1 MITGVEFYTEIT
13 DNVEFELWSR
23 RGTFKDHKGTY
34 EGWDLIASGTVRG
47 RGLGRYTSI
56 PDDLFTPISI
66 NGGGGEAGTRAF
78 YLTLHSINLVYT
90 LGDGQDSDMVA
101 HAANQDLEIY
111 EGEGVLSYPFPD
123 PSDVYFYRYPRQFL
137 GAISYDR
144 LPCKPYSAYGPIVEL
159 PCPLIPTSSPTELQP
174 TKVPVT
180 NTPTA
185 APTSA
190 LPSAVLI
197 TVAPTLL
204 VDTSLSK
211 PTDEL
216 SFATASPTS
225 SPITPTSF
233 PTFSVTF
240 SLSPTNAPT
249 TPSPTSS
256 PIVPMRANI
265 VLTLANT
272 PERPMTDRELNK
284 FMEITKDFLI
294 RHTQQSMVVERID
307 YWHQE
312 LTTMEQV
319 STENPNIFDGDD
331 ETEFIEPPPQAVRG
345 TREKGTNKKKNQQPK
360 KEKIPQVHSTR
371 LTLIMRVTHSNLPLG
386 LIGKMAT
393 VSIDEKQTELLSLLN
408 EQSAFYSY
416 FKNINAIIAKT
427 IDTVS
432 YPPSLS
438 PTSYEEFSTKQTA
451 KPFNDEEDVRSS
463 SGDAKERNSFGLF
476 VGLGIGAIWCC
487 LTIIT
492 ICYLLRVRS
501 ELKNEKKLE
510 RLSKQEKS
518 NNIYNVAGEKECK
531 MIYNGTETISLDC
544 DEEKRCE
551 VQTIDSEITPSHG
564 DFLSNCET
572 AIIRPREFNGKSVSI
587 SMQPPTRSIDNRGP
601 LRRVTS
607 SRDLRFPNDI
617 PATSPAVN
625 VKISNSVGAAR
636 TWKSQSLTLPRERP
650 RTRERVGLAQSAVLV
665 PSSRDLG
672 VKVQHNPMAVSRKTP
687 REDLRGRNSGLSK
700 SEIFLSSTATT
711 RTPTSIRSSR
721 GRNTVAKSM
730 NAQSSKFLLCQW
742 NLAFC

>member
-1 MITGVEFYTEIT
+1 
-13 DNVEFELWSR
+13 
-23 RGTFKDHKGTY
+23 
-34 EGWDLIASGTVRG
+34 
-47 RGLGRYTSI
+47 
-56 PDDLFTPISI
+56 
-66 NGGGGEAGTRAF
+66 
-78 YLTLHSINLVYT
+78 
-90 LGDGQDSDMVA
+90 
-101 HAANQDLEIY
+101 
-111 EGEGVLSYPFPD
+111 
-123 PSDVYFYRYPRQFL
+123 
-137 GAISYDR
+137 
-144 LPCKPYSAYGPIVEL
+144 
-159 PCPLIPTSSPTELQP
+159 
-174 TKVPVT
+174 
-180 NTPTA
+180 
-185 APTSA
+185 
-190 LPSAVLI
+190 
-197 TVAPTLL
+197 
-204 VDTSLSK
+204 
-211 PTDEL
+211 
-216 SFATASPTS
+216 
-225 SPITPTSF
+225 
-233 PTFSVTF
+233 
-240 SLSPTNAPT
+240 
-249 TPSPTSS
+249 
-256 PIVPMRANI
+256 
-265 VLTLANT
+265 
-272 PERPMTDRELNK
+272 MTDRELNK
-284 FMEITKDFLI
+284 FIEITKDFLI

-451 KPFNDEEDVRSS
+451 KTFNDEEGVRSS
-463 SGDAKERNSFGLF
+463 SGDAKERNSFGLVSNFMFFLTNKLMHFLLIILSLFVLPKF

-510 RLSKQEKS
+510 QLSKQEKS

-601 LRRVTS
+601 LRRVTY

-625 VKISNSVGAAR
+625 VKISKSVGAAR

-650 RTRERVGLAQSAVLV
+650 RTRERLGLAQSAVLV

-672 VKVQHNPMAVSRKTP
+672 AKVQHNPMAVSRKTP